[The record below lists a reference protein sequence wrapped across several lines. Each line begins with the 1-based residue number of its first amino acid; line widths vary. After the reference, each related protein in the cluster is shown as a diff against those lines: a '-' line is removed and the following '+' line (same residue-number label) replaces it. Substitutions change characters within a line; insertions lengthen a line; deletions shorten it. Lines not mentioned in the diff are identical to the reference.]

1 MEKTGTFKHR
11 NEDEGCLYLKMQPA
25 SYLSSVE
32 FLNELNE
39 AQKSAA
45 MHTEGPLMVIAG
57 AGSGKTRVLTYRI
70 AHLIQHGVDPFSILA
85 LTFTNKAARE
95 MKIRIAEV
103 IGEGEA
109 RNIWMGTFHSTFAR
123 VLRMECERINYPRNF
138 TIYDTQDS
146 RALIKDIIKGL
157 GLDDKVYK
165 PASIQGRISNAKN
178 NLIDANGY
186 AQHTEIMGEDAQAGR
201 PRVHEVY
208 RAYENRCFRAQ
219 AMDFDD
225 LLFKMNVLLRDFPDL
240 LSKYQH
246 KFQYILVD
254 EYQDTNFA
262 QYLIIKQLAALRE
275 NLCVVGDD
283 AQSIYGFRGAN
294 IQNILNFKQDYPDY
308 SLYKLEQNYRST
320 QNIVN
325 AANSVIAKNKDQIE
339 KVVWTSNES
348 GDPIKVHR
356 CYSDNEEGR
365 WVATQIFDLN
375 NQQQVHWR
383 NAAILYRTNAQSRAF
398 EESLRKLNVPY
409 RIFGGLS
416 FYQRKEIKDLIA
428 YFRLTANFRDD
439 EALKRIINY
448 PARGIGKT
456 TMDRLLVESTERDV
470 SLWDLVVDELNPPI
484 SVKGASLKKVVDFT
498 HMIRGFRAEM
508 EAKDAHDLG
517 MHIAKHTGLV
527 HQLYLDKTPEGVAR
541 YDNMQELLNGMK
553 SFVEQAREN
562 EPDEVPTMGDFLLDV
577 ALLTDA
583 DQDDGD
589 DNKVSL
595 MTIHAAKGLEF
606 EHVHV
611 VGLEEELFPSTM
623 ALQSRSELEE
633 ERRLFYVA
641 VTRAKKTC
649 SLSYALTR
657 YKWGQLIQAEPSR
670 FIEEIDPACVT
681 MPSAQA
687 SKPNPFAGGGDFE
700 KQRNNWKSMGTASPG
715 AAFGRMA
722 EKKKD
727 QGKASV
733 NPFKKSPSKP
743 PVSSDGKPL
752 KKVAS
757 GAGNSSAP
765 PVKASS
771 THGLAEGV
779 KVMHEKFGKGK
790 VLRIEGSAPN
800 EKATVFFPSAGQKQL
815 LLKFAKLEI
824 VDA

>member
-1 MEKTGTFKHR
+1 M
-11 NEDEGCLYLKMQPA
+11 
-25 SYLSSVE
+25 E

-39 AQKSAA
+39 AQKAA
-45 MHTEGPLMVIAG
+45 ATHQDGPLMVIAG

-70 AHLIQHGVDPFSILA
+70 AHLIAGGTDPFSILA

-95 MKIRIAEV
+95 MKERIGKV
-103 IGEGEA
+103 IGDGEA
-109 RNIWMGTFHSTFAR
+109 RNIWMGTFHSIFAR
-123 VLRMECERINYPRNF
+123 ILRIECERINYPRNF

-146 RALIKDIIKGL
+146 RALIKDIVKGL

-165 PASIQGRISNAKN
+165 PASIQSRISNAKN
-178 NLIDANGY
+178 NLIDAAGY
-186 AQHTEIMGEDAQAGR
+186 ADHAEIMSEDHQAGR
-201 PRVHEVY
+201 PRISEVY
-208 RAYENRCFRAQ
+208 RAYESRCFRAQ

-240 LSKYQH
+240 LLKYQH

-294 IQNILNFKQDYPDY
+294 IQNILNFKKDYPDFA
-308 SLYKLEQNYRST
+308 LYKLEQNYRST
-320 QNIVN
+320 KYIVD
-325 AANSVIAKNKDQIE
+325 AANSVIANNKDQIE
-339 KVVWTSNES
+339 KVVWTAN
-348 GDPIKVHR
+348 GDGERITVHR
-356 CYSDNEEGR
+356 CYSDHEEGR
-365 WVATQIFDLN
+365 WTSTQMFDLH
-375 NQQQVHWR
+375 NQQQQHWS
-383 NAAILYRTNAQSRAF
+383 NMAILYRTNAQSRSF
-398 EESLRKLNVPY
+398 EESLRKLNIPY

-428 YFRLTANFRDD
+428 YFRLTANPSDD
-439 EALKRIINY
+439 EALKRIINF

-456 TMDRLLVESTERDV
+456 TMDRLLVESAERDV
-470 SLWDLVVDELNPPI
+470 SIWDLLTDDLSPPTSI
-484 SVKGASLKKVVDFT
+484 KGATLKKTLDFVQ
-498 HMIRGFRAEM
+498 MIRGFRAEM
-508 EAKDAHDLG
+508 DKKDAHDLG

-527 HQLYLDKTPEGVAR
+527 HTLYQDKTPEGVAR
-541 YDNMQELLNGMK
+541 YDNLQELLNGMK

-562 EPDEVPTMGDFLLDV
+562 APDETAFLGDFLMDV

-606 EHVHV
+606 EHVFV

-623 ALQSRSELEE
+623 ALQSRSDLEE

-641 VTRAKKTC
+641 LTRAKQSC

-670 FIEEIDPACVT
+670 FIEEINPDCVI
-681 MPSAQA
+681 MPSTQDA
-687 SKPNPFAGGGDFE
+687 KPNPFAGGADFSA
-700 KQRNNWKSMGTASPG
+700 QRTSWQQMGQSNASDAFNRMATKKTASQQQP
-715 AAFGRMA
+715 A
-722 EKKKD
+722 
-727 QGKASV
+727 
-733 NPFKKSPSKP
+733 NPFKKKAATPPP
-743 PVSSDGKPL
+743 PVSTSGKRMKPVALAPPNPSSDPSP
-752 KKVAS
+752 VAS
-757 GAGNSSAP
+757 GGI
-765 PVKASS
+765 
-771 THGLAEGV
+771 TEGA
-779 KVMHEKFGKGK
+779 KVWHEKFGKGK
-790 VLRIEGSAPN
+790 VLRIEGASPN

-815 LLKFAKLEI
+815 LLKFAKLERLEG
-824 VDA
+824 